1 MTLEK
6 TFKETLEENRILDSC
21 EPLKMTLEE
30 TPEETLG
37 VNPVD
42 ILRETLEDTIEETC
56 LGVEADSCI
65 YS

>member
-1 MTLEK
+1 
-6 TFKETLEENRILDSC
+6 
-21 EPLKMTLEE
+21 MTLEE